1 MNRTAAFTLVAF
13 LLAFGHASADTFVVR
28 NTNNAGPGSLR
39 QAILDANDRGGADII
54 TFDIPGPGPY
64 VITITSPLPPFDARG
79 GVTVDG
85 TTQPGY
91 ALRPLIGTG
100 GTVGVDQLALPQLRS
115 PIVQVFGNG
124 LVGTGLVFTAND
136 STLRGLHVWGFT
148 GVNVAFNNNNDAEVL
163 ENLIGAN
170 PEFGDPGPGLRAG
183 TNLLLERG
191 NKPSVR
197 NNLVGYASGPENVLV
212 TDQGGQILVE
222 GNELVGSLRL
232 STETLLGSRDPTAQ
246 PLHFGQPDQELGQ
259 LRPRPP
265 RWPDELHHQQQ
276 HGAQQRDWRGE
287 YRGYPPD
294 QHGERYVEDQCSRP
308 EHRHRQPGAGHS
320 RHRQSRRL
328 ESRQYHH
335 AELDLPEWRHRDR
348 SGRTNVGSAHGRRDD
363 LERSQDTDDGGNA
376 LDNFPVIESATISGN
391 SLIVSGWARNRAMME
406 FFADPP
412 GSQGRTFIASAG
424 EGTPQDSD
432 FGIGA
437 YGPGPINGISQG
449 TDMTERFRF
458 TIPLPPGLQAGSVVI
473 ATATDRSGVA
483 TRRSSAEPRRSRSQP
498 MCRSRRPARRA

>member
-13 LLAFGHASADTFVVR
+13 LLAFGHASADTIVVR
-28 NTNNAGPGSLR
+28 NTNNAGQGSLR

-54 TFDIPGPGPY
+54 TFDIPGPGPH
-64 VITITSPLPPFDARG
+64 VITIASALPPFDARG

-100 GTVGVDQLALPQLRS
+100 GTVGVDQLALPRLRS

-148 GVNVAFNNNNDAEVL
+148 AVNVTFNSNNDAEVL

-191 NKPSVR
+191 NEPSVR

-212 TDQGGQILVE
+212 TDHGGQLLVE

-232 STETLLGSRDPTAQ
+232 STETLLGTR
-246 PLHFGQPDQELGQ
+246 DQEPNRFISGNLIRNSVSYGLDLLGQ
-259 LRPRPP
+259 TKFTVNNNTVRNNGTG
-265 RWPDELHHQQQ
+265 
-276 HGAQQRDWRGE
+276 GAN
-287 YRGYPPD
+287 P
-294 QHGERYVEDQCSRP
+294 
-308 EHRHRQPGAGHS
+308 AGI
-320 RHRQSRRL
+320 RL
-328 ESRQYHH
+328 TNS
-335 AELDLPEWRHRDR
+335 ANDT
-348 SGRTNVGSAHGRRDD
+348 SRTNVLVRNIVTGNQGPGILVTGNPVDSNRGNTITLNSIFQNGGIGID
-363 LERSQDTDDGGNA
+363 LGGQTSNPLTGDGMTLNDPEDADDGGNA

-412 GSQGRTFIASAG
+412 GSQGRTFIGSAG

-432 FGIGA
+432 FWIRRVRA
-437 YGPGPINGISQG
+437 RSHQRHQPGRRPYRAISLHHPAASRIAG
-449 TDMTERFRF
+449 RERGGRH
-458 TIPLPPGLQAGSVVI
+458 G
-473 ATATDRSGVA
+473 DRS
-483 TRRSSAEPRRSRSQP
+483 
-498 MCRSRRPARRA
+498 